1 MGKTLYEL
9 GEAYDEDIATLTAQ
23 IECWRERLKHSVG
36 TEHIECGR
44 RLACLYEM
52 RRDTKMTA
60 DMLKHYYDNGT
71 EKRAYHK
78 KYTFKSNK
86 ERT

>member
-1 MGKTLYEL
+1 MKKTLYEL
-9 GEAYDEDIATLTAQ
+9 GTDYEKDIATLTAQ
-23 IECWRERLKHSVG
+23 INVWNERVKYSVG
-36 TEHIECGR
+36 KEHIECGR

-78 KYTFKSNK
+78 KYIFKSNK